1 MVQAYYEIETAIPAN
16 HQINL
21 QLPDTIPAGKVKI
34 AIIYEATETSTDKN
48 SLMINFLNSLPDSP
62 TDGLTREEIRHVV
75 SEERRAW
82 DE

>member
-1 MVQAYYEIETAIPAN
+1 MQGYYEIETAIPAS

-34 AIIYEATETSTDKN
+34 TIIYEATETSTN
-48 SLMINFLNSLPDSP
+48 QTGLMIDFLNSLPDSP
-62 TDGLTREEIRHVV
+62 QDGLTREEIRHIGI
-75 SEERRAW
+75 EERRAW